1 MTVTHT
7 PRLLAPFAFAF
18 SAALVG
24 AAVNGIDYHDLPTSP
39 VFPGPW
45 DHYIKAPAN
54 KSFIT
59 PAEIW
64 KVEGNVTT
72 PSTGATPIVGQP
84 SGHESILIG
93 AGGLLSLAFDENIS
107 GRSVVHRKDVF
118 RNVRDGLTWPVGT
131 QSLLPGG
138 NCRG

>member
-1 MTVTHT
+1 MTKTRT
-7 PRLLAPFAFAF
+7 LRLLAPFAF
-18 SAALVG
+18 SAAPAG
-24 AAVNGIDYHDLPTSP
+24 AAVNGIDYHHLPTSP

-54 KSFIT
+54 KSYIT

-72 PSTGATPIVGQP
+72 PSTGAAPIVGRF

-107 GRSVVHRKDVF
+107 GRSVVHRKDAF
-118 RNVRDGLTWPVGT
+118 RNGRDGLT
-131 QSLLPGG
+131 
-138 NCRG
+138 

>member
-1 MTVTHT
+1 MTGARTS
-7 PRLLAPFAFAF
+7 RLLAAPFAFGT
-18 SAALVG
+18 ALAG
-24 AAVNGIDYHDLPTSP
+24 AGMNGIDYHNLPTSP

-64 KVEGNVTT
+64 QVEGNVTT
-72 PSTGATPIVGQP
+72 PSSGAAPVVGRRP
-84 SGHESILIG
+84 KHESILIG

-107 GRSVVHRKDVF
+107 GRSV
-118 RNVRDGLTWPVGT
+118 GLGQT
-131 QSLLPGG
+131 S
-138 NCRG
+138 

>member
-1 MTVTHT
+1 MTVIRTS
-7 PRLLAPFAFAF
+7 RLLALGT
-18 SAALVG
+18 ALTG
-24 AAVNGIDYHDLPTSP
+24 AAANGINYHSLPTSP

-45 DHYIKAPAN
+45 DYYIKAPAN

-72 PSTGATPIVGQP
+72 PSSGATPIVGP
-84 SGHESILIG
+84 HPEHGSILIG

-107 GRSVVHRKDVF
+107 GRSVDL
-118 RNVRDGLTWPVGT
+118 RDTSSETVDMD
-131 QSLLPGG
+131 
-138 NCRG
+138 